1 MTKDP
6 KKVKAGKARWK
17 GVSKKK
23 RKEIASAGGKKGAAA
38 LWRKYKLVR
47 LSPPDA

>member
-1 MTKDP
+1 MKDP

-23 RKEIASAGGKKGAAA
+23 RKEHAKMAGSKGGTETWHRIRAS
-38 LWRKYKLVR
+38 R
-47 LSPPDA
+47 LSKPF